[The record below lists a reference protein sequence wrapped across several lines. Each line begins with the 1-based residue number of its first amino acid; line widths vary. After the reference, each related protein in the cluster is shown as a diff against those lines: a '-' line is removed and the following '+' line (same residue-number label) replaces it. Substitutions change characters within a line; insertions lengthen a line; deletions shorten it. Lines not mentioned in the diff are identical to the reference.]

1 MVPTTSPQPR
11 RSKSK
16 DGSAA
21 RGGPLKGVR
30 LSVTLVGAE
39 PALAERISA
48 EKGLAVDEKGG
59 DLTVAITATS
69 PEEAL
74 AQLRL
79 LSGLLANKP

>member
-16 DGSAA
+16 SGSIAQ
-21 RGGPLKGVR
+21 GGPLKGIR

-48 EKGLAVDEKGG
+48 EKGLAVEEKAG
-59 DLTVAITATS
+59 DLKVSITATS

-79 LSGLLANKP
+79 LSGLLAKKA